1 MKIYNYTIGYTI
13 DNDDDEDDDNHIHND
28 DDLVML

>member
-13 DNDDDEDDDNHIHND
+13 DNDDDEDDDNHIYND